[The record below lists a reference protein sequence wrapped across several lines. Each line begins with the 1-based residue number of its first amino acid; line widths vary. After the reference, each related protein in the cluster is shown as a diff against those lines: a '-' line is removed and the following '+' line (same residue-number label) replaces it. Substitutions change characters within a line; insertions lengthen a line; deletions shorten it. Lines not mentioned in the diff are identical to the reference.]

1 MEYQKLDQSVLTE
14 NLIGEIANGI
24 LDSRDFNWREIE
36 EIRLRAERPV
46 YVRCHQKE
54 YSLRVDG
61 KVFITDESML
71 KRSVV
76 VLAKSS
82 FYAFEEEMRQG
93 FITVKGGH
101 RMGLCGETVLEHGHI
116 KTLKNISSI
125 NFRIAREIYG
135 AADKLI
141 PYIWQNGNIRQ
152 TLLAAPPAVG
162 KTTVLR
168 DLARKFGDGDS
179 VPPVNVGIADERCEI
194 AGSFLGVP
202 QMNIGVRSDVIS
214 GCLKADGIMMLIR
227 SMAPALILTDEIGRK
242 NDAEAL
248 TEAMNCGV
256 KVIATAHGA
265 DYTELK
271 KRPIIKD
278 LLKSGFFERVILL
291 ARNEKGVYP
300 KAVYDEEG
308 NVLC

>member
-1 MEYQKLDQSVLTE
+1 MEQSVFTE
-14 NLIGEIANGI
+14 NLIGEIADGI
-24 LDSRDFNWREIE
+24 LDSLDFDWRQIE
-36 EIRLRAERPV
+36 EVRLRTKRPV

-54 YSLRVDG
+54 YVLRVGG
-61 KVFITDESML
+61 KPFVTNEAML
-71 KRSVV
+71 RRSVV

-101 RMGLCGETVLEHGHI
+101 RMGLCGETVLENGHI

-135 AADKLI
+135 AADNLL
-141 PYIWQNGNIRQ
+141 PYIYENGNIRR

-179 VPPVNVGIADERCEI
+179 VPSVNVGIADERCEI

-227 SMAPALILTDEIGRK
+227 SMAPGLILTDEIGRK
-242 NDAEAL
+242 SDAEAL

-265 DYTELK
+265 SYSELK
-271 KRPIIKD
+271 KRPFIKD

-291 ARNEKGVYP
+291 ARNKNGVYP
-300 KAVYDEEG
+300 KAVYEEEG
-308 NVLC
+308 NALC